1 MLLKE
6 NFMEVWKRVTCQLVS
21 YNTNVENMFV
31 VVVNDVILLLL
42 FIVKSMK
49 NKVAFLA
56 ERLFKSMDG
65 PGTDNKTLIRIIV
78 ARSEIDLG
86 DIKQQYEKMYGHTL
100 ESKIEVSCLL
110 FK

>member
-1 MLLKE
+1 
-6 NFMEVWKRVTCQLVS
+6 
-21 YNTNVENMFV
+21 
-31 VVVNDVILLLL
+31 
-42 FIVKSMK
+42 MK